1 VRSIFFTMM
10 SYPKLPEPDGDYSS
24 WVTPK
29 AKWYDP
35 RVANAAY
42 NKYLNELE
50 YADAV
55 GFDGIG
61 VNEHHNCAYTMMPSP
76 NLWAAAIARRTQNAA
91 ITVLGNTLAAYN
103 PPTRVAEEMAMIDSV
118 SGGRLISGFVLGTP
132 MDTAYC
138 ESLNPSQVRER
149 FMEAHDLIIRAW
161 TSDEPFEFKGR
172 FNQLR
177 YVNPW
182 PRVVQDPHP
191 PIWCPA
197 GGSPETWEFTAKM
210 RYVYAYLTF
219 GGLESADKLNEG
231 YWETMKAHGREPNPF
246 SLACSQLLFVADSL
260 KDARDLYAHS
270 VDYFFTRVLNFNPR
284 FTGSPGYLTEATVRL
299 AIGSAM
305 AAAAAQSQGLSAE
318 AAKVQAI
325 NPDAISHA
333 TFDSLVEQGVIIACS
348 PEEVSERL
356 IANCK
361 KFRVGNIVCNLAIG
375 DMSEEVTKY
384 NIRMYAEKVL
394 PNVRPL
400 FEDEWD
406 HEWWPKPLVDRVGV
420 APLEVEPVVG
430 GLPIASAQG
439 AHTGGAR

>member
-1 VRSIFFTMM
+1 MM
-10 SYPKLPEPDGDYSS
+10 SYPQLPEPDDEFSS
-24 WVTPK
+24 WVTPQ

-35 RVANAAY
+35 KVANAAY

-76 NLWAAAIARRTQNAA
+76 NLWASAMARRTQNAA

-103 PPTRVAEEMAMIDSV
+103 PPTRVAEEMAMLDAV
-118 SGGRLISGFVLGTP
+118 SGGRLIAGFVLGTP

-138 ESLNPSQVRER
+138 EGLNPSQVRER

-161 TSDEPFEFKGR
+161 TSDEPFEFNGR

-197 GGSPETWEFTAKM
+197 GGSPETWEFTARN
-210 RYVYAYLTF
+210 RYLYAYLTF
-219 GGLESADKLNEG
+219 GGIQSADKLNHG
-231 YWETMKAHGREPNPF
+231 YWETIKAHGREPNPF
-246 SLACSQLLFVADSL
+246 CLAASQLIFVADSL
-260 KDARDLYAHS
+260 KEARELYAPA
-270 VDYFFTRVLNFNPR
+270 VDYFFHRVLNFNPK
-284 FTGSPGYLTEATVRL
+284 FTGSPGYLTEATVRM

-305 AAAAAQSQGLSAE
+305 AD
-318 AAKVQAI
+318 AAKSSSSTAKGQAF
-325 NPDAISHA
+325 DATEISHA
-333 TFDSLVEQGVIIACS
+333 TFDAMIESGGIIAGS
-348 PEEVSERL
+348 PDEVSERL
-356 IANCK
+356 ISNCTK
-361 KFRVGNIVCNLAIG
+361 YKIGNIVANLAIG
-375 DMSEEVTKY
+375 NMSEEVTKH

-400 FEDEWD
+400 FEDQWE
-406 HEWWPKPLVDRVGV
+406 HEWWPKPLADRVGLQ
-420 APLEVEPVVG
+420 PLEVEPIVG
-430 GLPIASAQG
+430 GV
-439 AHTGGAR
+439 RR